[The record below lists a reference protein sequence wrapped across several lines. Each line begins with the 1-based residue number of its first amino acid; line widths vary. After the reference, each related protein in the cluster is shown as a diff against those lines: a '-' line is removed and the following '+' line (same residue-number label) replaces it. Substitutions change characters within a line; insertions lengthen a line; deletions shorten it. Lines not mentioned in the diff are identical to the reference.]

1 MFFKT
6 LIRPIIVC
14 FLLLFNMALFN
25 WCVNQL
31 LGPSQRT
38 LISSVQAQSTHRLPK
53 SIQRVEI
60 FNQNP
65 IRHPLKQNARL
76 LHQGEPTDRL
86 KLQFQSI
93 HIHLNKTYRLKLE
106 NKLQHLDISPE
117 HAVQIFFGPAPY
129 ENNISS
135 PQTAKLRAQTV
146 ARIIYP
152 YTQTVK
158 MYYRPSI
165 EEGTV
170 IVEFFEPFSAKNKN

>member
-1 MFFKT
+1 MLKA

-25 WCVNQL
+25 WLVNQL
-31 LGPSQRT
+31 LGPSQKT
-38 LISSVQAQSTHRLPK
+38 LISSVQAQSTHHLPK
-53 SIQRVEI
+53 SIQRIEMVTKK
-60 FNQNP
+60 P
-65 IRHPLKQNARL
+65 IHTPLKQNL
-76 LHQGEPTDRL
+76 QSHHQGKPTDRL

-93 HIHLNKTYRLKLE
+93 HIHLKKTDRVKLE
-106 NKLQHLDISPE
+106 NKLRHLDISPE

-146 ARIIYP
+146 ARFIYP

-165 EEGTV
+165 EEGMV
-170 IVEFFEPFSAKNKN
+170 IVEFFEPFSAKQKN